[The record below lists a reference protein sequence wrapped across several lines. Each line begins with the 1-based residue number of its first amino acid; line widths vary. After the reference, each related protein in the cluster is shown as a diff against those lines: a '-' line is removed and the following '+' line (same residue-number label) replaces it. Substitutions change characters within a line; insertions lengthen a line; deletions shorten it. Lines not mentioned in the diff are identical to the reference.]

1 MQCMLMYTEEDLGPL
16 QHLRAFCDSSQRLSI
31 KMKIVV
37 DKYPLTITVKIL
49 HEYFFFQSKML

>member
-1 MQCMLMYTEEDLGPL
+1 MLMYTEEDLGPL